1 MLTNK
6 EISQNFEVQ
15 INTLYNWRKSKPKL
29 YKYLK
34 NADYNFE
41 QSKEINIL
49 LERFAKDI
57 SSSFT
62 TDEILLFLNSKIE
75 ARSMDDVENIDRL
88 LLISH
93 QKEISIDN
101 ALLFGTYN
109 KLNSLGIIEKY
120 IFYKRAHNLKENK
133 EINKT
138 LVEEYFSEFLGVE

>member
-49 LERFAKDI
+49 LERFAKEI
-57 SSSFT
+57 ESSFT

-93 QKEISIDN
+93 HKEISIDN
-101 ALLFGTYN
+101 TLLFNTYN
-109 KLNSLGIIEKY
+109 KLNGLGIIEKY
-120 IFYKRAHNLKENK
+120 IFYKRAHNLKENR
-133 EINKT
+133 EINKAI
-138 LVEEYFSEFLGVE
+138 VEEYFSEFLYSK